1 MSKLEIETLSSESV
15 LTRVNHQGLLFNTKV
30 DLDIPEIPQDITEL
44 DDNGL
49 MSLFSELTAYGN
61 FVNAQLA
68 IAMVDERESESDL
81 ELAESKAIIEAHSLK
96 KELATVTK
104 AKAALD
110 PEVQK
115 AKTRYKDKYAYR
127 KIIEV
132 MANNIEKNT
141 QLISRELSR
150 RIGGHAP
157 NARGN
162 RLFP

>member
-1 MSKLEIETLSSESV
+1 MSKLEIETLSTKDI
-15 LTRVNHQGLLFNTKV
+15 LTQVKHQGLVFNTKV
-30 DLDIPEIPQDITEL
+30 DLDIPELPQDITEL

-68 IAMVDERESESDL
+68 IATVDEREAESEL
-81 ELAESKAIIEAHSLK
+81 ELAESKAIIEAHSAK
-96 KELATVTK
+96 KELAIITK
-104 AKAALD
+104 ARTALD
-110 PEVQK
+110 PEVIK
-115 AKTRYKDKYAYR
+115 VKKLYKNKYAYR

-132 MANNIEKNT
+132 MASNIEKNT

-157 NARGN
+157 NTRGN